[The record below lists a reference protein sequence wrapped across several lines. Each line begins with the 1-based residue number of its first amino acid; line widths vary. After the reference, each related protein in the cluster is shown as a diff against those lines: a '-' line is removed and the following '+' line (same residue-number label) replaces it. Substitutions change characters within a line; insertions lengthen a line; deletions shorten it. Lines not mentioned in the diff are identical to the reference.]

1 MSSSRFA
8 AVASIALAV
17 ALSWPGTIAAS
28 PDATKTLAPYFL
40 VEGEEAS
47 VDQFPLKST
56 DVQVRIG
63 GVIAEVTV
71 RQSYQ
76 NGGDRPINARYVFP
90 ASTRA
95 AVHGMKMT
103 IGEKVIV
110 ARIKEREAAQAEFR
124 EAKASGKTA
133 SLLEQ
138 QRPNVFTMSVANV
151 LPGEV
156 VEIELVYAELL
167 VPTDGTY
174 EFVFPTV
181 VGPRYSSQ
189 PEASAPAED
198 RFVKNPYLKE
208 GVPTPSRFSIATQVA
223 AGLPIQE
230 IACPS
235 HLVTITW
242 KDKTA
247 GSVALDASETA
258 GGDRDYILRY
268 RLAGRQIA
276 SGLLV
281 SEGPEENYF
290 LLLAEPP
297 QRVSPVDIPPR
308 EYIFVVD
315 VSGSMHGFPLDVAK
329 GLLKDLIGQIRETD
343 TFNVVLFAGT
353 SALLAEHSVQATGAN
368 VAKALAL
375 LDSQQGGGG
384 TELLAAMKRAM
395 GIPRTPGFSRSIVL
409 TTDGFIDTER
419 DLFGFIGENL
429 GEANVFAFGIGSSVN
444 RYLIEGVAKAGLSE
458 PFVVTKPDEA
468 PAAAAKFRQYVQ
480 SPVLTGIELK
490 TEGLEGVTVE
500 PAGIPD
506 LFAERPIV
514 VTGKWKGSRTGRLVV
529 TGHGGAGEYRQEFDL
544 ERTEPAAAAAALPIL
559 WARTRI
565 GRLSDFGSRSVDPE
579 KKAEITE
586 LGLKYNLLT
595 AYTSF
600 VAVHEEIRNP
610 GGQAQDVK
618 QPLPLPQQVSNLA
631 VGGETRSVPE
641 PGLGWMV
648 ALAAL
653 VIGSWCA
660 IGQLRG
666 RPLSIRL

>member
-1 MSSSRFA
+1 MRSIRPVV
-8 AVASIALAV
+8 VASILLIV
-17 ALSWPGTIAAS
+17 AMCWTVPLVAA
-28 PDATKTLAPYFL
+28 PDAAKTLAPYFL
-40 VEGEEAS
+40 VEGEES
-47 VDQFPLKST
+47 TVDQFPLKST
-56 DVQVRIG
+56 DVQVSIG

-95 AVHGMKMT
+95 AVHGMKIT
-103 IGEKVIV
+103 IGEKVII

-138 QRPNVFTMSVANV
+138 QRPNVFMMSVANV
-151 LPGEV
+151 LPGDIV
-156 VEIELVYAELL
+156 DIELIYTELL
-167 VPTDGTY
+167 VPTDGAY

-189 PEASAPAED
+189 PEATAPAED

-208 GVPTPSRFSIATQVA
+208 GLATPSRFSIATQIA

-235 HLVTITW
+235 HLVKTTW
-242 KDKTA
+242 TDKTA
-247 GSVALDASETA
+247 GSVTLDESETA

-281 SEGPEENYF
+281 YEGPEENYF

-297 QRVSPVDIPPR
+297 QRVSPADIPAR

-315 VSGSMHGFPLDVAK
+315 VSGSMHGYPLDVAK
-329 GLLKDLIGQIRETD
+329 GLLKDLIGRIRATD
-343 TFNVVLFAGT
+343 TFNVVLFSGT
-353 SALLAEHSVQATGAN
+353 SALLAEHSVQATPEN
-368 VAKALAL
+368 VARALAL
-375 LDSQQGGGG
+375 IDRQQGGGG

-395 GIPRTPGFSRSIVL
+395 GIPHAEGFSRSIVL
-409 TTDGFIDTER
+409 VTDGFIDAER
-419 DLFGFIGENL
+419 DLFGSIGENL
-429 GEANVFAFGIGSSVN
+429 DEANVFVFGIGSSVN

-468 PAAAAKFRQYVQ
+468 PAAAEKFREYVQ

-490 TEGLEGVTVE
+490 TEGLEGVAME
-500 PAGIPD
+500 PASIPD

-514 VTGKWKGSRTGRLVV
+514 VTGKWRGARTGRLVV

-544 ERTEPAAAAAALPIL
+544 ERTEPSEAAAALPIL

-565 GRLSDFGSRSVDPE
+565 GRLSEFGPRSVDPQT
-579 KKAEITE
+579 KAEITE

-600 VAVHEEIRNP
+600 IAVHEEIRNP
-610 GGQAQDVK
+610 GGEAQNVK
-618 QPLPLPQQVSNLA
+618 QPLPLPKNVSELA
-631 VGGETRSVPE
+631 VGGDTRSVPE
-641 PGLGWMV
+641 PGLGWLI
-648 ALAAL
+648 ALAML
-653 VIGSWCA
+653 VFGSRCA
-660 IGQLRG
+660 IGCLRC
-666 RPLSIRL
+666 RPLSIRF

>member
-1 MSSSRFA
+1 MSSIRFA
-8 AVASIALAV
+8 AVASIALVV
-17 ALSWPGTIAAS
+17 ALSWPSTIAAA
-28 PDATKTLAPYFL
+28 PEATKTLAPFFL
-40 VEGEEAS
+40 VEGEES
-47 VDQFPLKST
+47 SGDRFPLKST
-56 DVQVRIG
+56 DVQVSIS
-63 GVIAEVTV
+63 GVIAQVTV

-95 AVHGMKMT
+95 AVQGMKMT
-103 IGEKVIV
+103 IGEQVVV
-110 ARIKEREAAQAEFR
+110 ARIKEREAAQAEFK

-151 LPGEV
+151 LPGDV
-156 VEIELVYAELL
+156 VEIELVYTELI
-167 VPTDGTY
+167 VPADGTY

-198 RFVKNPYLKE
+198 QFVKNPSLKQ
-208 GVPTPSRFSIATQVA
+208 GVPTPSRFSITTQIA

-235 HLVTITW
+235 HLVKTAW
-242 KDKTA
+242 LDKTS
-247 GSVALDASETA
+247 GSVTLDESETA

-281 SEGPEENYF
+281 FEGPEENYF

-297 QRVSPVDIPPR
+297 QRVSPADIPAR

-315 VSGSMHGFPLDVAK
+315 VSGSMHGYPLDVTK
-329 GLLKDLIGQIRETD
+329 GLLKDLIGRIRETD
-343 TFNVVLFAGT
+343 TFNVVLFSGT
-353 SALLAEHSVQATGAN
+353 SALLAGHSLPATTEN
-368 VAKALAL
+368 VAKALEL
-375 LDSQQGGGG
+375 IDCQQGGGG

-395 GIPRTPGFSRSIVL
+395 AIPHIPGFSRSIVL
-409 TTDGFIDTER
+409 TTDGFIDAER
-419 DLFGFIGENL
+419 DLFGYIGENL
-429 GEANVFAFGIGSSVN
+429 DEANVFAFGIGSSVN
-444 RYLIEGVAKAGLSE
+444 RYLIEGVAKAGRSE

-468 PAAAAKFRQYVQ
+468 PAAAAEFLQYVE
-480 SPVLTGIELK
+480 SPVLTNIQLK
-490 TEGLEGVTVE
+490 SEGLEGVAIE
-500 PAGIPD
+500 PASIPD
-506 LFAERPIV
+506 LFAQRPIV
-514 VTGKWKGSRTGRLVV
+514 VTGKWKGPRTGRLVV

-544 ERTEPAAAAAALPIL
+544 ERTEPSEAAAALPIL

-565 GRLSDFGSRSVDPE
+565 ARLSDFGSRNVDAE

-586 LGLKYNLLT
+586 LGLKYRLLT

-600 VAVHEEIRNP
+600 IAVHEEIRNP
-610 GGQAQDVK
+610 GGDALDVK
-618 QPLPLPQQVSNLA
+618 QPLPLPQHVSNLA
-631 VGGETRSVPE
+631 VGGDTMSVPE
-641 PGLGWMV
+641 PGLTWLIALV
-648 ALAAL
+648 ALGF
-653 VIGSWCA
+653 GSRRA
-660 IGQLRG
+660 VGRLRG
-666 RPLSIRL
+666 RPLSIRF